1 MRCTVNVRETVNAV
15 MRDLPDGSFL
25 VRDSLSQS
33 AGTDKEYTLTLRCVV
48 YLCCVQHVEIL
59 TDYSA
64 IVIAHWT
71 RSNPIRSDAN
81 S

>member
-48 YLCCVQHVEIL
+48 YLCCVQHVEFL
-59 TDYSA
+59 TDYSSDCTLDP
-64 IVIAHWT
+64 IQ
-71 RSNPIRSDAN
+71 SDPIRCEN